1 MKLKRELIEKLPK
14 TDLHV
19 HLDGSLRLST
29 IFELAQEQN
38 VQLPA
43 KNEKDLKK
51 IVCCD
56 KECKSLDE
64 YLEAFNITL
73 SVMQVKDALTRI
85 AYELAEDSSR
95 ENIRYLEVRYSPIL
109 HLQKGLNIYEVND
122 AVLKGLA
129 KAEQDFDIRTGVI
142 ICAMRHLAPSYSV
155 ELAKLAVD
163 HRKKGVVAFDL
174 AGGEY
179 NNPAIKHKEAFDL
192 VLDNNLS
199 LTIHAGE
206 AAGAESIHQA
216 VHECGAHRIGHG
228 TRLFEDEDLL
238 NYINDHRVPLEV
250 CLTSNLHTKAV
261 SDIQKH
267 PFKSYLDKG
276 LQVTLNTDNR
286 LISNTTLTE
295 EYILAIKEFDLD
307 YSDVKRI
314 IINSFLSAFLSYKEK
329 VNIIQMIVKDMTDLE
344 KEYRV

>member
-1 MKLKRELIEKLPK
+1 MKLKWELIEKLPK

-19 HLDGSLRLST
+19 HLDGSLRLSN

-56 KECKSLDE
+56 RECKSLDE

-73 SVMQVKDALTRI
+73 SVMQVKDALTRT
-85 AYELAEDSSR
+85 AYELAEDASR

-142 ICAMRHLAPSYSV
+142 ICAMRHLDTSISV

-163 HRKKGVVAFDL
+163 HKKKGVVAFDL

-192 VLDNNLS
+192 VLNNNLS

-216 VHECGAHRIGHG
+216 VHGCGAHRIGHG

-238 NYINDHRVPLEV
+238 NYVNDHRIPLEV

-267 PFKSYLDKG
+267 PFKIYLDKG
-276 LQVTLNTDNR
+276 LNVTLNTDNR

-295 EYILAIKEFDLD
+295 EYILAIEKFDLD

-314 IINSFLSAFLSYKEK
+314 IINSFLSAFLTHKEK